1 MTQMATLAFALGI
14 LGLFAIDRDRKV
26 RTSKAL
32 WIPVIWVSIAASR
45 MVSQWLTATGWA
57 NVGVRITSTDQVLEG
72 SPFDR
77 YFLMAVVA
85 IAVIVLIGRGS
96 RVGTVLRANGPI
108 VLFFSYCAISTLWS
122 DYPDVAFKRWI
133 KALGDM
139 AMILIILTD
148 RDPQAAVKRFLSRVG
163 FLLVP
168 VSILLIKYYPNLGR
182 AYYTHQ
188 GTFLNVGVATGKNE
202 LGIVCFLFGVASV
215 WRLWRALKGAASAGR
230 TRHLVAHSVLLVT
243 VMWLFAM
250 ANSMT
255 SMSCFMMAS
264 LIIVITSLRAARA
277 PWVVHG
283 LVAALLAVSFSALF
297 LHIGSSLVESMG
309 RDATLTGRT
318 GVWDVVLGMTG
329 NPLFGTGFESF
340 WLGQRL
346 DKIWS
351 IYWWHPNE
359 AHNGYLEVFL
369 DLGWIG
375 IGLLAVVMV
384 TGYRNII
391 RAFRRDPD
399 TGGLRLAYF
408 VTGIAY
414 NFTESAIRI
423 MHPVW
428 IFFLLAAIAVP
439 GGWTRTRATR
449 AVAVTQ
455 PEFSPQLTDCMEKV

>member
-1 MTQMATLAFALGI
+1 MTQIATLAFALGI

-85 IAVIVLIGRGS
+85 IAVIVLIGRGP

-133 KALGDM
+133 KALGDV

-163 FLLVP
+163 FLLIP

-215 WRLWRALKGAASAGR
+215 WRLWRALKGAASKGR
-230 TRHLVAHSVLLVT
+230 TRQLVAHSVLLVT

-255 SMSCFMMAS
+255 SLSCFMMAS

-277 PWVVHG
+277 PWLVHG
-283 LVAALLAVSFSALF
+283 LVAVLLAVSFSALF
-297 LHIGSSLVESMG
+297 LHIGSSLVETMG

-318 GVWDVVLGMTG
+318 GVWDVVLSMTG

-340 WLGQRL
+340 WLGKRL
-346 DKIWS
+346 DKIWN

-391 RAFRRDPD
+391 SAFRRDPD
-399 TGGLRLAYF
+399 AGGLRLAYF

-449 AVAVTQ
+449 AVAVAQ